1 MSAGEVIFCIIKFY
15 LGGGDRFVSQF
26 ANGEL
31 LCPDTEGAE
40 GCKEEC

>member
-1 MSAGEVIFCIIKFY
+1 MSACDASISIDKFY
-15 LGGGDRFVSQF
+15 LGGGDCFVSQF